1 MHNPETSEE
10 RMERWRK
17 LLDDKIGKDLDDFYD
32 EISMLISGAS
42 IDDSFKTDIIDNN
55 VQNLLILLHY
65 DADVRFSQRQQM
77 REN

>member
-42 IDDSFKTDIIDNN
+42 RDDSFKTDIIDNN